1 MSLILLTSFLTCNQL
16 LDIAKTIESSDV
28 ISEYQKTEII
38 LKLRKITP
46 SCPIITREYKS

>member
-1 MSLILLTSFLTCNQL
+1 MQSILLASILTCSQL
-16 LDIAKTIESSDV
+16 IDIAKTVENSDFLTGF
-28 ISEYQKTEII
+28 QKTEII

>member
-16 LDIAKTIESSDV
+16 LDIAKTVESSDA
-28 ISEYQKTEII
+28 IPEYQKTEII